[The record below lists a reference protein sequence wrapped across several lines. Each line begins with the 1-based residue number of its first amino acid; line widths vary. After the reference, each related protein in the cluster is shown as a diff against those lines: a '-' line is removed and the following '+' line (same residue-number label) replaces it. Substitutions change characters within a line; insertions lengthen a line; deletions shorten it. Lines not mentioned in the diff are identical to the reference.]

1 MFSETFF
8 HSISE
13 PEALITDGM
22 SNSFK
27 QTRAMAFM
35 EAGTN
40 VCVGFAFA
48 LVTQFTIFPMLGL
61 AVSVANNLI
70 IGAIFTV
77 VSLLRSF
84 TLRRLFEAVR
94 VRNAIA
100 RGRR

>member
-1 MFSETFF
+1 MSVT
-8 HSISE
+8 
-13 PEALITDGM
+13 EAT
-22 SNSFK
+22 
-27 QTRAMAFM
+27 
-35 EAGTN
+35 TN

-84 TLRRLFEAVR
+84 TLRRLFEALR

-100 RGRR
+100 SETVDERA

>member
-1 MFSETFF
+1 MSEGFR
-8 HSISE
+8 
-13 PEALITDGM
+13 
-22 SNSFK
+22 
-27 QTRAMAFM
+27 QTRVMSLT
-35 EAGTN
+35 EAATN

-100 RGRR
+100 TEAADERS

>member
-1 MFSETFF
+1 
-8 HSISE
+8 
-13 PEALITDGM
+13 
-22 SNSFK
+22 
-27 QTRAMAFM
+27 
-35 EAGTN
+35 
-40 VCVGFAFA
+40 

-70 IGAIFTV
+70 IGSIFTA

-100 RGRR
+100 TEAADERS